1 MKDNYKILKATV
13 ELSYYIPMIDDEK
26 SAINGWTIDQIVKD
40 WFRSQRGGVISSF
53 HATRDAHLIGNSDKL
68 LHFTVKE
75 EV

>member
-40 WFRSQRGGVISSF
+40 WFRGQRGGVISGS
-53 HATRDAHLIGNSDKL
+53 HATRDASLIGNSDKL
-68 LHFTVKE
+68 LHFTVEE